1 MVPSLDFSKE
11 GDIDI
16 PVLRKDTEIN
26 IPRERLNPDYNPFEE
41 EQGRPSYQAREQTG
55 NQARYSQWESLFEDI
70 EKAERKISE
79 ALEENVGPNSDRSES
94 NLFQFK
100 QKYILL
106 AVKSGL
112 MVVDQQRAHE
122 RILYDRFLM
131 AASQDKPS
139 TQQDLFPRK
148 VELNAADHALLIEIF
163 DDICRLGFDIRD
175 LGDNTVEIKGIPA
188 DLSDEDPSIWLDL
201 FKREFKEKGGDI
213 RGERDRMIA
222 SALARTGTIKA
233 GKVLMPREM
242 RELLDQ
248 LFACAEPG
256 FTPEGKIVF
265 RILPLEDIDKMFN

>member
-1 MVPSLDFSKE
+1 M
-11 GDIDI
+11 G
-16 PVLRKDTEIN
+16 
-26 IPRERLNPDYNPFEE
+26 PD
-41 EQGRPSYQAREQTG
+41 A
-55 NQARYSQWESLFEDI
+55 
-70 EKAERKISE
+70 
-79 ALEENVGPNSDRSES
+79 DRSES

-122 RILYDRFLM
+122 RILYDRVLL
-131 AASQDKPS
+131 AASQDRPS
-139 TQQDLFPRK
+139 AQQDLFPRK

-163 DDICRLGFDIRD
+163 DDICKLGFDIRD

-188 DLSDEDPSIWLDL
+188 DLSDEDPSIWFDL

-222 SALARTGTIKA
+222 SALARTGTIKP

-256 FTPEGKIVF
+256 FTPGGKIVF